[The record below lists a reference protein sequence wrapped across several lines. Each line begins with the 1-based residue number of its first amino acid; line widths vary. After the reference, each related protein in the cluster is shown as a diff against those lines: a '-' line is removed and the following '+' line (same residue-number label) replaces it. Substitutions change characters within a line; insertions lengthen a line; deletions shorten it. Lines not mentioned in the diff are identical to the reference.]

1 MWPAD
6 LGTAGIR
13 FTQSTAAAAIVLAAT
28 TVLEH
33 AAEVQGRIEEE
44 GGQLLLAE
52 EGGQLGVT
60 GQARAIDAIQLV
72 ISTVAANRRCSL

>member
-13 FTQSTAAAAIVLAAT
+13 FTQSTTAAAIVLAAT

-33 AAEVQGRIEEE
+33 AAKVQGRIEEE

-52 EGGQLGVT
+52 
-60 GQARAIDAIQLV
+60 
-72 ISTVAANRRCSL
+72 